1 MSPPIIRLRAQIDQ
15 ARASLRDR
23 IVDAGLGIGPAAAAE
38 ADQVVDRY
46 FVPLL
51 ERATTDELTAYFAPE
66 FESFLVACG
75 LVLWAELEAERI
87 EAQMA
92 TS

>member
-1 MSPPIIRLRAQIDQ
+1 MPLSIIRLRAQIDQ
-15 ARASLRDR
+15 ARAALRDR
-23 IVDAGLGIGPAAAAE
+23 IVDADLAIGPAAAAE
-38 ADQVVDRY
+38 ADRVVDRY

-51 ERATTDELTAYFAPE
+51 ERAASDELTDCFDPE

-75 LVLWAELEAERI
+75 LVLWAELEADRI